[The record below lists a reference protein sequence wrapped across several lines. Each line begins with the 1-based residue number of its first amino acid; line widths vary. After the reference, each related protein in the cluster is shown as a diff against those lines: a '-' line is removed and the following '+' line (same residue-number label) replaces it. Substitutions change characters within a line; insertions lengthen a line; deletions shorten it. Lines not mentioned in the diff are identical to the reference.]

1 MTINNS
7 PVVVFSLS
15 LPSFYLEWLCS
26 DQNGKHGL
34 VHAMLNWF
42 SSYFFGS
49 VSSLIFDIKIKQYT
63 SQVGDCKNTTNIH
76 NQLTAFDFQIAKILT
91 GEYFGIQLFWFFTT
105 FFQ

>member
-42 SSYFFGS
+42 SSYFFCS
-49 VSSLIFDIKIKQYT
+49 VSSLIFNIKIKQYT
-63 SQVGDCKNTTNIH
+63 SQVGDLIFVTDRT
-76 NQLTAFDFQIAKILT
+76 
-91 GEYFGIQLFWFFTT
+91 YYLF
-105 FFQ
+105 

>member
-42 SSYFFGS
+42 LSYFFCS
-49 VSSLIFDIKIKQYT
+49 VSSLIFNIKIKQYT
-63 SQVGDCKNTTNIH
+63 SQVGDWFLLLIEHIPILRNVQEILKSKNRPPPPPIS
-76 NQLTAFDFQIAKILT
+76 
-91 GEYFGIQLFWFFTT
+91 
-105 FFQ
+105 